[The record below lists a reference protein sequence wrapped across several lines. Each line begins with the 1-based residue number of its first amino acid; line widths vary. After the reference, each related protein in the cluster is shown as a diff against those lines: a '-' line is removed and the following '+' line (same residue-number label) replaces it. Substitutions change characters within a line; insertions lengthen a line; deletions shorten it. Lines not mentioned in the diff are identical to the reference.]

1 MTTKTTTAQTTFND
15 KSEALAAAKREG
27 KKCYR
32 ERRWIATAG
41 TSTSKSGG
49 YFAVSYFIA

>member
-1 MTTKTTTAQTTFND
+1 MTTTTTTTQTTFKD

-41 TSTSKSGG
+41 TSVSKSGG
-49 YFAVSYFIA
+49 YFAINYFIA